1 MKVEKIHDK
10 KISVYISTFDLRE
23 RNIDRIEFYPQ
34 NSKIQSLFL
43 DILEEA
49 YLQQG
54 FDTEGYQLYV
64 EATPLSNNGFKISIT
79 KFEDEE
85 EFDDNNSSGY
95 IISEISDYFSKTEL
109 ETKISNELLFKFASI
124 EIIEPCIILLEQ
136 YCFEETGLY
145 KLNGEYVLTLILS
158 SYNLD
163 ILSNIIAFLSE
174 YGIQEF
180 YSIAYIDEHGRRILY
195 KDALINLRQYFNLN
209 N

>member
-10 KISVYISTFDLRE
+10 KISVDISSFDLQE

-34 NSKIQSLFL
+34 NPKIQSLFL

-79 KFEDEE
+79 KFEDNE
-85 EFDDNNSSGY
+85 EFEDDNSSGY
-95 IISEISDYFSKTEL
+95 IISEISDYFSKPEY
-109 ETKISNELLFKFASI
+109 ETKISNELIFKFNSI
-124 EIIEPCIILLEQ
+124 EIVEPCIKLLEQ
-136 YCFEETGLY
+136 YSFENTSLY
-145 KLNGEYVLTLILS
+145 ILNGEYILALVLSYYNQDVLS
-158 SYNLD
+158 QLV
-163 ILSNIIAFLSE
+163 ACLSE

-180 YSIAYIDEHGRRILY
+180 YSIAYIDEHGKRILY
-195 KDALINLRQYFNLN
+195 KDALINLKKYFSAS
-209 N
+209 